1 MAHTQNNN
9 PLLTSFQLGPLTLPN
24 RVVMA
29 PLTRM
34 RASMPGNVPQPLNAE
49 YYRQRATAGLII
61 AEATPVSPMGYGY
74 YATPGIHTKEQAKG
88 WLPVTQAVHDT
99 GGRIFLQLWHVGR
112 QSHPDLL
119 PGNAQPVAPSALS
132 SGSFAVTAEGV
143 KEHPLPRAL
152 ETAEIPAIVEEFRI
166 GSQLAL
172 EAGFDGVEI
181 HGANGYLLEQFTCDG
196 SNIRN
201 DQYGG
206 SLENRLR
213 FPLEVTKAV
222 ASVWGADRVGY
233 RMSPSGMFG
242 GMEESNRLR
251 TFSTLAT
258 ELNKLNICYLH
269 IVEPRVMGNEDL
281 EEPNTDLT
289 SGKFRPYFNQ
299 AIISAGGHDR
309 ASGIQW
315 LENNECD
322 LVAYG
327 RHYISN
333 PDLVERFAQNV
344 ALTPYDRET
353 FYGGDHRGY
362 TDYPFLNQED

>member
-1 MAHTQNNN
+1 MSYAQISN
-9 PLLTSFQLGPLTLPN
+9 PLLSPFQLGPLTLPN
-24 RVVMA
+24 RLVMA

-34 RASMPGNVPQPLNAE
+34 RASMPGNIPQSLNGE

-74 YATPGIHTKEQAKG
+74 YATPGIHTQDQVKG
-88 WLPVTQAVHDT
+88 WQQVTRTVHEA

-119 PGNAQPVAPSALS
+119 PDRAQPVAPSALS
-132 SGSFAVTAEGV
+132 SGSFAATADGL
-143 KEHPLPRAL
+143 KEHPVPRAL
-152 ETAEIPAIVEEFRI
+152 ETDEIQAIIQEFRV
-166 GSQLAL
+166 GAQLAQ

-196 SNIRN
+196 TNLRI

-213 FPLEVTKAV
+213 FPLEVAKAV
-222 ASVWGADRVGY
+222 VSVWGADRVGY

-242 GMEESNRLR
+242 GMEESDRLH
-251 TFSTLAT
+251 TFSTLAG
-258 ELNKLNICYLH
+258 ELNRLQLGYLH
-269 IVEPRVMGNEDL
+269 IVEPRVMGNDDL
-281 EEPNTDLT
+281 DQPNTDLT
-289 SGKFRPYFNQ
+289 SGKFRPYFDQ

-309 ASGIQW
+309 ASGIEW

-327 RHYISN
+327 RHYIAN
-333 PDLVERFAQNV
+333 PDLVERFARNV
-344 ALTPYDRET
+344 SLTPYDRDT
-353 FYGGDHRGY
+353 FYGGDHQGY
-362 TDYPFLNQED
+362 TDYPFLE